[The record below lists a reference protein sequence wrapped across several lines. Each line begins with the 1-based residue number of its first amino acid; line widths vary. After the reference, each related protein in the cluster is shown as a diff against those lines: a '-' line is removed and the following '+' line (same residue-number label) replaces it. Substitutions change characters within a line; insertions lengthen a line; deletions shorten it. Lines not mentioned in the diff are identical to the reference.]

1 MNLLQVEGL
10 RKSFGG
16 LQAVYDVNLEI
27 QAGELSSIIGPN
39 GAGKTTFFNLV
50 TGYLPKD
57 SGRVLFKG
65 RDISHLSPPQICHQ
79 GIGRAF
85 QVSSIFPRFTAF
97 DNVQVALMMHKRM
110 VLDFFSNARKLLRE
124 ETMKILEE
132 VGLGEQAHLLS
143 KSLAHGDQKR
153 LDIAIALAS
162 EPELLLLDEPTAG
175 MNPKESFKI
184 MDLVAGIARARGMT
198 VVFIEHDMDIVFSI
212 SERIRVMHMGRL
224 FAEGKPEEIRENLE
238 VKQIYLGESE

>member
-1 MNLLQVEGL
+1 MSLLKVEGL
-10 RKSFGG
+10 KKSFGG
-16 LQAVYDVNLEI
+16 LQAVDDVNLEI
-27 QAGELSSIIGPN
+27 QARELSSIIGPN

-57 SGRVLFKG
+57 SGRVSFKG
-65 RDISHLSPPQICHQ
+65 SNISHLSPPQICHH

-85 QVSSIFPRFTAF
+85 QVSNIFPRFTAF
-97 DNVQVALMMHKRM
+97 DNVQVALMMHKGM
-110 VLDFFSNARKLLRE
+110 ALDFISDARKLLHQ
-124 ETMKILEE
+124 ETIKILDE
-132 VGLGEQAHLLS
+132 VGLADQAHLLS

-162 EPELLLLDEPTAG
+162 EPELLMLDEPTAG

-184 MDLVAGIARARGMT
+184 MDLVASIARARGMT
-198 VVFIEHDMDIVFSI
+198 VIFIEHDMDIVFSI
-212 SERIRVMHMGRL
+212 SERIRVMHLGRL

-238 VKQIYLGESE
+238 VKQIYLGDSD

>member
-1 MNLLQVEGL
+1 MVLLNVEGL
-10 RKSFGG
+10 SKAFGG
-16 LQAVYDVNLEI
+16 LQAVLDVNLEI
-27 QAGELSSIIGPN
+27 HAGEMSSIIGPN

-57 SGRVLFKG
+57 TGKVLFKG
-65 RDISHLSPPQICHQ
+65 KDISRLSSPQICRQ

-85 QVSSIFPRFTAF
+85 QVSSLFPHFSVF
-97 DNVQVALMMHKRM
+97 DNVQVALMVHKGKA
-110 VLDFFSNARKLLRE
+110 LDFFSAARRLLHE
-124 ETMKILEE
+124 EAYKILEE
-132 VGLGEQAHLLS
+132 VGLADQARFLS

-162 EPELLLLDEPTAG
+162 EPELLMLDEPTAG
-175 MNPKESFKI
+175 MNPKESLKI
-184 MDLVAGIARARGMT
+184 MELVVRIAKARRMT

-212 SERIRVMHMGRL
+212 SDRIRVMHQGGL
-224 FAEGKPEEIRENLE
+224 FAEGRPEEIRDNLQ

>member
-1 MNLLQVEGL
+1 MSLLRVEGL
-10 RKSFGG
+10 KKAFGG
-16 LQAVYDVNLEI
+16 LLAVDDVNLEI
-27 QAGELSSIIGPN
+27 QAGEMSSIIGPN

-50 TGYLPKD
+50 TGFLAKD
-57 SGRVLFKG
+57 SGRVFFKG
-65 RDISHLSPPQICHQ
+65 EDISHLSPPGTCHH

-97 DNVQVALMMHKRM
+97 DNVKIALMVHKGKA
-110 VLDFFSNARKLLRE
+110 LDFLSDARRLLRQ
-124 ETMKILEE
+124 ETLTILEE
-132 VGLGEQAHLLS
+132 VGLIDQANLLS

-162 EPELLLLDEPTAG
+162 EPELLMLDEPTAG

-184 MDLVAGIARARGMT
+184 MDLVAGIAGARGMT

-212 SERIRVMHMGRL
+212 SQRIRVMHMGRL
-224 FAEGKPEEIRENLE
+224 FAEGKPEEIRDNLE

>member
-1 MNLLQVEGL
+1 MSLLRVEGL
-10 RKSFGG
+10 KKAFGG
-16 LQAVYDVNLEI
+16 LLAVDDVNLEI
-27 QAGELSSIIGPN
+27 QAGEMSSIIGPN

-50 TGYLPKD
+50 TGYLSKD
-57 SGRVLFKG
+57 SGRVFFKG
-65 RDISHLSPPQICHQ
+65 DDISRLSPPQICHQ

-85 QVSSIFPRFTAF
+85 QVSNLFPRFTAF

-110 VLDFFSNARKLLRE
+110 ALDFFSNARKLLRP
-124 ETMKILEE
+124 ETLKILEE
-132 VGLGEQAHLLS
+132 VGLADQAHLLS

-162 EPELLLLDEPTAG
+162 EPELLMLDEPTAG

-224 FAEGKPEEIRENLE
+224 FAAGKPEEIRENRE

>member
-97 DNVQVALMMHKRM
+97 DNVQVALMMHKQM

-184 MDLVAGIARARGMT
+184 MELVAGIARARGMT